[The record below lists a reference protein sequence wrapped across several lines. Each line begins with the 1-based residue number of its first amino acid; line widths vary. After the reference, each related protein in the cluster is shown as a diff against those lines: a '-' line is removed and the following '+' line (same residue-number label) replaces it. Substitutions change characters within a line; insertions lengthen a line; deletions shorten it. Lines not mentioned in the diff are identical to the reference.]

1 MLKAIFFWANTNKQ
15 NFLLKLGDEA
25 TKTGIAVN
33 NASGD
38 ADLFVIQTALK
49 EAKGSPTILNGEN
62 SDLLV
67 LTLYNFTN
75 KKLFTAQMSQNRAN
89 NQQKFGILILQ
100 GKFRMWHNNIIQ
112 WESQLFYKN
121 IEKVIS
127 FRSWLPFFF
136 FLLNLLREN
145 VI

>member
-1 MLKAIFFWANTNKQ
+1 M
-15 NFLLKLGDEA
+15 KLGDEA

-100 GKFRMWHNNIIQ
+100 GKFRM
-112 WESQLFYKN
+112 
-121 IEKVIS
+121 
-127 FRSWLPFFF
+127 
-136 FLLNLLREN
+136 
-145 VI
+145 